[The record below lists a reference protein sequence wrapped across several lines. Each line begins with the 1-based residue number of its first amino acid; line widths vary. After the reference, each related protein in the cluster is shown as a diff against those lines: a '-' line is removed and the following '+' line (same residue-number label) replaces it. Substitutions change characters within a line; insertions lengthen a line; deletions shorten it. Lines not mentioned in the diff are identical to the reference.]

1 MSGLVMDTPRGDRVV
16 RWVRPDAI
24 AVGGQELR
32 GSFAVSADG
41 PIQDWPVASADGLDA
56 AALDRLLE
64 AQPELVVLGTGER
77 RASLSPALQY
87 QVLSKGVGLEVMDN
101 GAAARTYNLL
111 LGEGRRVLAAFI
123 LPAPG

>member
-24 AVGGQELR
+24 AVGGRELR
-32 GSFAVSADG
+32 ASFAVSPDRL
-41 PIQDWPVASADGLDA
+41 IEDWPVPSPERLDA
-56 AALDRLLE
+56 GALAPLLAE
-64 AQPELVVLGTGER
+64 HPELVVLGTGGR
-77 RASLSPALQY
+77 RVELAPALQF
-87 QVLSKGVGLEVMDN
+87 QVLSRGIGLEVMDN
-101 GAAARTYNLL
+101 GAAARTWNLL